1 MMKGDQ
7 NIMVILSSPS
17 GVGKTTIGKKLASDL
32 NLDFISSGM
41 LYRAIAS
48 HFDIK
53 GVNSFNE
60 IQLTS
65 KEPITFVIDGETY
78 TEKLLY
84 SSKINEKSSEIAQLL
99 EIRNIVSNIL
109 RFLFTSS
116 TNGLVVEGR
125 DMGSVVFQDADLKI
139 YLDASEA
146 TRSER
151 RLAQSGSKES
161 IEDIRTRDS
170 RDINRKISPLVVPDN
185 ALVINNEDMT
195 IEEIINLIKEN
206 LKLQ

>member
-1 MMKGDQ
+1 MNSKLITLDG
-7 NIMVILSSPS
+7 PS

-41 LYRAIAS
+41 LYRAIAA

-65 KEPITFVIDGETY
+65 KEPTTFVIDGETY

-84 SSKINEKSSEIAQLL
+84 SSKINEKSSEIAQQI
-99 EIRNIVSNIL
+99 EIRQIVSNVL
-109 RFLFTSS
+109 RFLFESS
-116 TNGLVVEGR
+116 SNGLVVEGR

-139 YLDASEA
+139 YLDASES
-146 TRSER
+146 TRSKR

-161 IEDIRTRDS
+161 IEDLRNRDL
-170 RDINRKISPLVVPDN
+170 RDINRKNSPLVVPDD
-185 ALVINNEDMT
+185 ALVINNENMT
-195 IEEIINLIKEN
+195 IEDVINKIKEN

>member
-1 MMKGDQ
+1 MRSKIITLDG
-7 NIMVILSSPS
+7 PS

-41 LYRAIAS
+41 LYRAIAA
-48 HFDIK
+48 HFNKK
-53 GVNSFNE
+53 GVSTINE
-60 IQLTS
+60 INISS
-65 KEPITFVIDGETY
+65 KNPVICVIDGETY
-78 TEKLLY
+78 QEDELY
-84 SSKINEKSSEIAQLL
+84 STEINEKSSEIAQLL

-206 LKLQ
+206 LMLQ

>member
-1 MMKGDQ
+1 M
-7 NIMVILSSPS
+7 SSKLITLDGPS

-41 LYRAIAS
+41 IYRAIAA
-48 HFDIK
+48 HFNKK
-53 GVNSFNE
+53 GVSTINE
-60 IQLTS
+60 INITS
-65 KEPITFVIDGETY
+65 KNPIIYKIDGETY
-78 TEKLLY
+78 QEDELY
-84 SSKINEKSSEIAQLL
+84 SPEINKKSSEIAQIL

-109 RFLFTSS
+109 RFLFNSS
-116 TNGLVVEGR
+116 ANGLVVEGR

-146 TRSER
+146 TRSKR

-170 RDINRKISPLVVPDN
+170 RDINRKISPLVVPIN

-195 IEEIINLIKEN
+195 IEEIIKLIKEN

>member
-1 MMKGDQ
+1 M
-7 NIMVILSSPS
+7 SSKLITLDGPS

-41 LYRAIAS
+41 IYRAIAA
-48 HFDIK
+48 HFNKK
-53 GVNSFNE
+53 GVSTINE
-60 IQLTS
+60 INITS
-65 KEPITFVIDGETY
+65 KNPIIYKIDGETY
-78 TEKLLY
+78 HEDILY
-84 SSKINEKSSEIAQLL
+84 SPEINKKSSEIAQIL

-109 RFLFTSS
+109 RFLFNSS
-116 TNGLVVEGR
+116 ANGLVVEGR

-146 TRSER
+146 TRSKR

-170 RDINRKISPLVVPDN
+170 RDINRKISPLVVPTD
-185 ALVINNEDMT
+185 ALVINNEDMK
-195 IEEIINLIKEN
+195 IEEIIKLIKEN

>member
-1 MMKGDQ
+1 MRSKIITLDG
-7 NIMVILSSPS
+7 PS

-41 LYRAIAS
+41 LYRAIAA
-48 HFDIK
+48 HFNKK
-53 GVNSFNE
+53 GVSTINE
-60 IQLTS
+60 INITS
-65 KEPITFVIDGETY
+65 KNPVVCVIDDETY
-78 TEKLLY
+78 KEDELY
-84 SSKINEKSSEIAQLL
+84 SPEINEKSSEIAQLL

-139 YLDASEA
+139 YLDASET
-146 TRSER
+146 TRSKR
-151 RLAQSGSKES
+151 RLAQSGSKET
-161 IEDIRTRDS
+161 IEDLRTRDS
-170 RDINRKISPLVVPDN
+170 RDLNRKISPLVIPDE
-185 ALVINNEDMT
+185 ALLINNEDMT
-195 IEEIINLIKEN
+195 IEEIIILIKEN

>member
-1 MMKGDQ
+1 MRSKIITLDG
-7 NIMVILSSPS
+7 PS

-41 LYRAIAS
+41 LYRAIAA
-48 HFDIK
+48 HFNKK
-53 GVNSFNE
+53 GVSTINE
-60 IQLTS
+60 INITS
-65 KEPITFVIDGETY
+65 KNPVICVIDGETY
-78 TEKLLY
+78 QEDELY
-84 SSKINEKSSEIAQLL
+84 SSEINEKSSEIAQLL

-109 RFLFTSS
+109 RFLFSSS

-206 LKLQ
+206 LMLQ